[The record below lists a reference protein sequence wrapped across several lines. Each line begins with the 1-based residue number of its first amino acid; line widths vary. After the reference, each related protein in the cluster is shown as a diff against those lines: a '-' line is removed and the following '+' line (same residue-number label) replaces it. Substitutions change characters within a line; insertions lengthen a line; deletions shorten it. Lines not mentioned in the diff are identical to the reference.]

1 MQAAY
6 MPRSGQI
13 TVGEFAVPEPSADQ
27 VLVRMQRAS
36 ICGSD
41 VHTVY
46 HGFANEDEFGKPGY
60 PGHEGVGEIVHAG
73 VSTFSLGT
81 PVLTAPIGNSGG
93 CFADYQVLDARYVVP
108 LPAGGDPARL
118 LMAQQLGT
126 TMYGMRKFWSGSGES
141 KVAAI
146 IGAGSAGLFFLQLL
160 LRAGFGTVL
169 VSDLNQQRLQVAGV
183 LGADLTI
190 KAPGE
195 SICEAVMDVTGGL
208 GADLVVE
215 AAGFDRCRAD
225 AVCSVREN
233 GTVGLFGFP
242 EIPGMSPF
250 PGYLA
255 FRKSV
260 RIEHSTGTQSE
271 PGLRS
276 FREALVAIATGLIDV
291 SYCLNN
297 TFALEQV
304 PEAMEV
310 ARDQGHGA
318 VKLTVAIG
326 A

>member
-1 MQAAY
+1 

-13 TVGEFAVPEPSADQ
+13 TVGEFAVPEPSNDQ
-27 VLVRMQRAS
+27 VLVKMQRAS

-41 VHTVY
+41 VHTVF
-46 HGFANEDEFGKPGY
+46 HGFGSEVEFGKPGY
-60 PGHEGVGEIVHAG
+60 PGHEGVGEIVNAG
-73 VSTFSLGT
+73 SSHLVVGT
-81 PVLTAPIGNSGG
+81 PVLTVPIGNSGG
-93 CFADYQVLDARYVVP
+93 CFADYQVLGESYVVP

-126 TMYGMRKFWSGSGES
+126 TIYGMRKFWPVSGEG

-160 LRAGFGTVL
+160 MRAGFETVL
-169 VSDLNQQRLQVAGV
+169 VSDLNQQRLRVAGL
-183 LGADLTI
+183 LGADLMI
-190 KAPGE
+190 EAPRE
-195 SICEAVMDVTGGL
+195 SIYDAVMDVTGGL

-225 AVCSVREN
+225 AIRSVRER

-242 EIPGMSPF
+242 ESPGMSPF

-260 RIEHSTGTQSE
+260 RIEHSAGTQSE

-276 FREALVAIATGLIDV
+276 FRDALVAIDSGVIDV

-297 TFALEQV
+297 TFTLEQV

-310 ARDQGHGA
+310 ARDQGRGA
-318 VKLTVAIG
+318 VKLTVVIG
-326 A
+326 P